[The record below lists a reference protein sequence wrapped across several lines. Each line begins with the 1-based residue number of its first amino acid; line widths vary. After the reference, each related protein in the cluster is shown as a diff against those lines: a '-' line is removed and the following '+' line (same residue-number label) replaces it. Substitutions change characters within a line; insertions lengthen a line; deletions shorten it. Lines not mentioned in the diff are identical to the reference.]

1 MLNIGELYLLR
12 VNSPIMKTERFH
24 ARDMARLLKKQK
36 IATLPELKR
45 ALGTEVDSTL
55 FRKLETLDYLSSY
68 SHRGRYYALGETARF
83 DQLGLWS
90 FRSVWFS
97 KHGTLLATLEAL
109 VQASE
114 AGYTANELEN
124 IVNVSVKAPLL
135 KLVREQ
141 RLVRDSLFDRFVYVA
156 SEASTRRDQLASR
169 QVYQAEP
176 SLLGLGVGVRVLPE
190 ELKAAIVLFYSLLD
204 EKQRRLYAGLESLKI
219 GHGGDQQISELLGLN
234 PSTIARG
241 RRDLLAR
248 DAEIGRVRRPGAGR
262 KSVQKKRP
270 TSSERSKS

>member
-1 MLNIGELYLLR
+1 MR
-12 VNSPIMKTERFH
+12 TERLYAH
-24 ARDMARLLKKQK
+24 DLARLLKRQK
-36 IATLPELKR
+36 IATIEELKR

-68 SHRGRYYALGETARF
+68 SHRGRYYTLGETARF
-83 DQLGLWS
+83 DEMGLWS

-114 AGYTANELEN
+114 AGYTAKELEN

-135 KLVREQ
+135 KLVREE
-141 RLVRDSLFDRFVYVA
+141 RLVRESLFDRFVYVA
-156 SEASTRRDQLASR
+156 ADAPLRRHQLASR

-262 KSVQKKRP
+262 KSVQKKRR
-270 TSSERSKS
+270 TSSGRSKNS